1 MARNK
6 TTDVDT
12 DDIDMLDDGFKVSY
26 NINDAFWETIEKSVP
41 KNTNKFVRFVQQ
53 FRDSNITKLE
63 TPYPT
68 DYPIWRPD
76 CERIVYETLGI
87 EDDDLYKIT
96 SNIEL
101 PNDYKD
107 KFLQKGNSRTVMLIQ
122 FALFMLYRYYLLH
135 DKVRELEICKYFIS
149 YFFYFSLF
157 TKFFKYKP
165 NAEVMAYTVNS
176 MTFKNQLKQ
185 TGSVSKWI
193 YLMINNACE
202 KYAPIIRRG
211 GDQDYYKCIRRTHTK
226 FNDSM
231 HNLCGLY
238 VKDYANKNTILTSKA
253 QGAEGEMLDQASLSS
268 DIIQL
273 ADKYTTKFFD
283 SPIAEE
289 VIAYI
294 CDKKQKG
301 GYIPEKDLRNTL
313 YLISDTSKN
322 IDDVRTFYQCIFF
335 IFFNNTSN
343 VKYTIRDVNTMPF
356 MLEMQKMY
364 KAGNSVNK
372 NRIILGNII
381 DKWLQLGSTTFRLT
395 NREATKSVFR
405 RSIFDYFVVKVMLD
419 K

>member
-1 MARNK
+1 MAK
-6 TTDVDT
+6 TKVYNP
-12 DDIDMLDDGFKVSY
+12 DDDNDMLNDGFPVIC
-26 NINDAFWETIEKSVP
+26 NINDTFWETIEKSVP
-41 KNTNKFVRFVQQ
+41 KNTTKFVHFVQQ
-53 FRDSNITKLE
+53 FRDRNIDKLE
-63 TPYPT
+63 TPYPV

-87 EDDDLYKIT
+87 EADDLYAIT

-101 PNDYKD
+101 PNGYND
-107 KFLQKGNSRTVMLIQ
+107 KFLQKGNSRTVMLVQ

-135 DKVRELEICKYFIS
+135 NKTKEIEICKYFIS
-149 YFFYFSLF
+149 YFFFFSLF
-157 TKFFKYKP
+157 TKYFKYKP
-165 NAEVMAYTVNS
+165 NVGVMTFTVNS
-176 MTFKNQLKQ
+176 MSYKNQLKQ

-193 YLMINNACE
+193 YGMIDNSCE
-202 KYAPIIRRG
+202 KYDPIIRRG
-211 GDQDYYKCIRRTHTK
+211 ADRDYYKCIRRTHTK
-226 FNDSM
+226 YNDAM
-231 HNLCGLY
+231 NNLYGLY
-238 VKDYANKNTILTSKA
+238 DKDYKNKNTIFTSKA
-253 QGAEGEMLDQASLSS
+253 QGEEGEMLDQASLSA

-322 IDDVRTFYQCIFF
+322 IDDVRVFYQCMFS
-335 IFFNNTSN
+335 IFFNNTSGI
-343 VKYTIRDVNTMPF
+343 KYTTRDVNSMPF

-364 KAGNSVNK
+364 KAGNSINK
-372 NRIILGNII
+372 NRIILGDII
-381 DKWLQLGSTTFRLT
+381 DKWLKLGSTTFRST
-395 NREATKSVFR
+395 NREATKSIFR
-405 RSIFDYFVVKVMLD
+405 RSIFEYFVVKTMLD